1 MLGLILMSYFI
12 GVWGSPDDRLSISG
26 GYNATKGEFPYIVTI
41 QECAIGCSQL
51 CNGVI
56 ISKSWILTSGHCVD
70 LFVEGIWKEV
80 YAGITNLNDPNK
92 QNRSV
97 ERFFYHENLNKTY
110 PRQFDIG
117 LVKLTTP
124 FEFNELVQAAKL
136 PKQDAEV
143 LLEEGHLAGWGKTHP
158 NDKLFPNN
166 LQAVE
171 VPVIDFQDCVNEFT
185 KHDVEMPEYNNSAIC
200 TGHMGEGKGAC
211 NLDYGGPFQQDN
223 LVVGIVS
230 CIIQCSPTGGLTF
243 YTKIS
248 SYISWI
254 SEHIDEE
261 LTF

>member
-1 MLGLILMSYFI
+1 MLALVLMLYFAEI
-12 GVWGSPDDRLSISG
+12 WAAPEHRLSIIG
-26 GYNATKGEFPYIVTI
+26 GHNATKGEFPYIVTI
-41 QECAIGCSQL
+41 QECAIECSQL

-70 LFVEGIWKEV
+70 LFIEGIWKEV
-80 YAGITNLNDPNK
+80 YAGVTNIDDPNK

-97 ERFFYHENLNKTY
+97 ERSFYHENFNKTY
-110 PRQFDIG
+110 PRLFDIG
-117 LVKLTTP
+117 LVKVTTP
-124 FEFNELVQAAKL
+124 FEFNELVQPAKL
-136 PKQDAEV
+136 PKQDTEV
-143 LLEEGHLAGWGKTHP
+143 LLAPGNLAGWGKMEHR
-158 NDKLFPNN
+158 LFPNS

-185 KHDVEMPEYNNSAIC
+185 EHGVKMPDYNNSAIC

-211 NLDYGGPFQQDN
+211 SLDYGGPLQQDI

-230 CIIQCSPTGGLTF
+230 CFAQCSPTGGLTL

-254 SEHIDEE
+254 AEHIDEE